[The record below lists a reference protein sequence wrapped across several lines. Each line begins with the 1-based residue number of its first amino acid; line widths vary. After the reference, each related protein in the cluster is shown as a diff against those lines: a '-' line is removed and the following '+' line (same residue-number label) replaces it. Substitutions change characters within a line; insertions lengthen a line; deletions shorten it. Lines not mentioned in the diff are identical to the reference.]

1 MVPCP
6 SCQQSIEILDIH
18 KGTLFTCP
26 LCNSVY
32 FIDWEGQPELP
43 SEVEVPQ
50 IEDPQ
55 ISEEVFAEELSP
67 SALDTA
73 DFSDVAEFGNADIV
87 INPISYT
94 ILIEGLESSR
104 VVSQLKEAMTDSRF
118 GWDVNEIMSQISED
132 RLVLSHLTPA
142 KASVFVNRIKYL
154 PLKVSWRQDV
164 LSVS

>member
-1 MVPCP
+1 LIPCP

-43 SEVEVPQ
+43 SQIEVPQ
-50 IEDPQ
+50 I
-55 ISEEVFAEELSP
+55 AEEALAEEPSP
-67 SALDTA
+67 ITLDNS
-73 DFSDVAEFGNADIV
+73 DFSDVAEFGNADVV
-87 INPISYT
+87 INPMSYT

-104 VVSQLKEAMTDSRF
+104 VVSQLKDAMTDSRF
-118 GWDVNEIMSQISED
+118 GWDVNEILSQINAD

-142 KASVFVNRIKYL
+142 KASVIINRIKYL
-154 PLKVSWRQDV
+154 PVKVSWRQDV

>member
-1 MVPCP
+1 MIPCP

-43 SEVEVPQ
+43 SQIEVPQ
-50 IEDPQ
+50 I
-55 ISEEVFAEELSP
+55 AEEALAEEPSP
-67 SALDTA
+67 ITLDNS
-73 DFSDVAEFGNADIV
+73 DFSDVAEFGNADVV
-87 INPISYT
+87 INPMSYT

-104 VVSQLKEAMTDSRF
+104 VVSQLKDAMTDSRF
-118 GWDVNEIMSQISED
+118 GWDVNEILSQINAD

-142 KASVFVNRIKYL
+142 KASVIINRIKYL
-154 PLKVSWRQDV
+154 PVKVSWRQDV